1 MTVRADSTKTRLRED
16 IRFLLSNHIPRQLA
30 NRFFGWFSQIDSPM
44 LARASIAVWRV
55 FADLDLS
62 DARTQRF
69 PSLHA
74 CFTRELKPEARPVDR
89 DPCII
94 TSPCDAIVGACGRI
108 DHDQLIQAKGFPYT
122 LQELLL
128 DPQLV
133 ELYRGGQYVTL
144 RLTPTMYHRFHAPYD
159 CTVDKVTYVAGDTW
173 NVNPIAL
180 NRIPKLFCKN
190 ERAVIRATLC
200 PSGIDVTLVPVAA
213 ILVASIRLHFLDALL
228 NTQYSGETEIRCSA
242 QFRKGEEMGWFQHGS
257 TIIVFAPKSV
267 TLCESVREGALIRM
281 GRPLMR
287 LPS

>member
-1 MTVRADSTKTRLRED
+1 MTVRAAAPKTRLRED
-16 IRFLLSNHIPRQLA
+16 IGFLLSNHIPRQLA
-30 NRFFGWFSQIDSPM
+30 NRFFGWFSQIELPL
-44 LARASIAVWRV
+44 LARASIAIWRL

-69 PSLHA
+69 QSLHA
-74 CFTRELKPEARPVDR
+74 CFTRELKTGARPLDGNPRV
-89 DPCII
+89 I

-108 DHDQLIQAKGFPYT
+108 DHDQVIQTKGFPYK

-133 ELYRGGQYVTL
+133 DRYRDGQYVTL

-159 CTVDKVTYVAGDTW
+159 CIVDKVTYVAGDTW

-190 ERAVIRATLC
+190 ERAVIRTTLC

-228 NTQYSGETEIRCSA
+228 NTQYSGKTEIPCSA

-257 TIIVFAPKSV
+257 TIIVFAPKDVALCSSV
-267 TLCESVREGALIRM
+267 QQGAVIRM
-281 GRPLMR
+281 GSPLMR
-287 LPS
+287 LP